1 MFNKGQFVL
10 TFVILASALNAAY
23 GIDLNSA
30 AYPDATLSLEHGN
43 PGFGASVLAVNADRL
58 QGWIDHLATFSD
70 DEAPAVTRILF
81 TDNDIAAR
89 K

>member
-1 MFNKGQFVL
+1 ML
-10 TFVILASALNAAY
+10 TLLLGPSLA
-23 GIDLNSA
+23 IDLDSS
-30 AYPDATLSLEHGN
+30 AYPDATLTLEHGN
-43 PGFGASVLAVNADRL
+43 PGFGASVLTVDTERL

-81 TDNDIAAR
+81 TENEIAAR